1 MDRNSLTCTTIE
13 SYSLENHGVIDLSY
27 VSCEA
32 DQFDESA
39 SYSRNGKGDALVECT
54 HGQRRQREHD
64 TSAYDGGVRS
74 GQVQRMVRHW
84 HHQRAQEHHH
94 CKECD
99 RHHPHEQR
107 ATIFRQFRSI
117 DRSIESVSRLASIRF
132 DSSKRCDDGH
142 TPNAECE
149 ESESDRVHE
158 SRSLGR
164 NHYRGISRLDH
175 VY

>member
-1 MDRNSLTCTTIE
+1 
-13 SYSLENHGVIDLSY
+13 VIDLSY

-74 GQVQRMVRHW
+74 GQVQRVVRHW

-132 DSSKRCDDGH
+132 DLSKRCDDGH

-158 SRSLGR
+158 SRSLGC